1 MAWEAS
7 CGARYIAERADGLV
21 AIVNVHFNTFNICMN
36 WKTLTSE
43 YITDKNYFRARK
55 DKCETPGGKIVPE
68 YYVVE
73 LDPTLC
79 ALAITDD
86 EKAVMIRQYRHPLGK
101 TLLEIPGG
109 FVDKDETPEKAIARE
124 LLEET
129 GYEFSRY
136 EYLGEVA
143 ANPGVLSNFTKL
155 YLATGG
161 KKVAV
166 QKLDLNEDIRVE
178 LVPLDDLTN
187 LLLQNKIVQSLH
199 TNCIFYALLKMGKIR
214 ISR

>member
-1 MAWEAS
+1 
-7 CGARYIAERADGLV
+7 
-21 AIVNVHFNTFNICMN
+21 MN
-36 WKTLTSE
+36 WKILSSE
-43 YITDKNYFRARK
+43 YLTNKNFFRARK
-55 DKCETPGGKIVPE
+55 DVCETPEGKIIQE

-79 ALAITDD
+79 ALAVTDD
-86 EKAVMIRQYRHPLGK
+86 ERAVMIKQYRHPVEK

-143 ANPGVLSNFTKL
+143 ANPGVLSNYTKL

-161 KKVAV
+161 KKVSM
-166 QKLDLNEDIRVE
+166 QKLDHNEEIKVE
-178 LVPLDDLTN
+178 LVPLDELTN
-187 LLLQNKIVQSLH
+187 MLLQNKIVQSLH

-214 ISR
+214 ITR